1 MLIYDHSMHGA
12 VEQCVPGRAVEQFV
26 PGRAVDQCVPGRAV
40 EQFVPGR
47 AVGGRMCP
55 VCSCMLIYDDIC

>member
-1 MLIYDHSMHGA
+1 MRIYAHSMHGA
-12 VEQCVPGRAVEQFV
+12 VEQSVPGRAVEQFV
-26 PGRAVDQCVPGRAV
+26 PGRAVEQFVPGRAV

-55 VCSCMLIYDDIC
+55 VCSCMVIYADIC